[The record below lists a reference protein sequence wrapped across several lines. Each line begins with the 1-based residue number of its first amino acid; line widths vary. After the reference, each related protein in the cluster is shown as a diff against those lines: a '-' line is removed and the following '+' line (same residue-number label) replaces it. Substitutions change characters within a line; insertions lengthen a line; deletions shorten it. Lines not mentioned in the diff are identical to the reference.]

1 MSTPLQPVPT
11 PDSEGFWSATA
22 DGVLALGWCESCGRY
37 RHPPV
42 ECCPTCAGP
51 MTFKPVSGR
60 GTLFSYIVVHRAIA
74 PGFQDRPGHLIG
86 LVELEDQS
94 GLRLSTQLSG
104 ITAET
109 VRIGMPLV
117 AEIVPLRGGDLKVP
131 IFRPAGQ

>member
-1 MSTPLQPVPT
+1 MGNPLQPVPT
-11 PDSEGFWSATA
+11 PDSAGFWSATA

-42 ECCPTCAGP
+42 ERCPTCAGP

-60 GTLFSYIVVHRAIA
+60 GTLFSYIIVHRAIA

-86 LVELEDQS
+86 LVELDDQP
-94 GLRLSTQLSG
+94 GLRLSTQLEG

-109 VRIGMPLV
+109 VRIGMPMI
-117 AEIVPLRGGDLKVP
+117 AEIVPLRGGDLTVP
-131 IFRPAGQ
+131 GLAP